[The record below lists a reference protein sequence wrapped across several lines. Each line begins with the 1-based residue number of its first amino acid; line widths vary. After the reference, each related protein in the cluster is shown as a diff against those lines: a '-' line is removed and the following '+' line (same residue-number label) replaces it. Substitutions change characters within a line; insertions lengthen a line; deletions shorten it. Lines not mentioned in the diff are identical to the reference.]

1 MSRYRMSDGTLLSM
15 SDGTLLSD
23 QAFEEWYNSL
33 TKYSIRYDTALAG
46 WQACAQ
52 RIRENR
58 WAAFSQKEL
67 EDLRRLSYC
76 ETSMA
81 ALYNEIVT
89 EIEKRSTSPNRPNPR
104 KGASQRHAHKAPW
117 WQRFW

>member
-1 MSRYRMSDGTLLSM
+1 MSRYRM

-67 EDLRRLSYC
+67 QDLRRLSYR
-76 ETSMA
+76 ETRMA